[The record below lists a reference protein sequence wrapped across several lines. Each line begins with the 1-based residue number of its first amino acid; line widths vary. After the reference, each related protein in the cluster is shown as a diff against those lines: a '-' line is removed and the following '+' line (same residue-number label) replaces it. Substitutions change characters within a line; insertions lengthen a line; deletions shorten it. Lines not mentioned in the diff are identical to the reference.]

1 MSSTNETRLAWLLA
15 LAADSAPQSVSETH
29 GVITGLLCGKPAQDE
44 NELATHLAALQMGDW
59 TSDRIVDEIGPAL
72 RQLRSELDSPTM
84 SFQPL
89 LPTDER
95 ALEERTLCLA
105 HWCSGF
111 LAGFG
116 AAEPTIRSDEA
127 REALHM
133 IEQIARAGTDSD
145 ADQEAEETAYA
156 ELVEFVRMAI
166 LLLREECR
174 GSAITH

>member
-1 MSSTNETRLAWLLA
+1 MSSTHETRLAWLLA

-89 LPTDER
+89 LPTDAR
-95 ALEERTLCLA
+95 AREERTLCRA
-105 HWCSGF
+105 HWWSGV
-111 LAGFG
+111 LGGCG
-116 AAEPTIRSDEA
+116 AAEHTRRADE
-127 REALHM
+127 
-133 IEQIARAGTDSD
+133 G
-145 ADQEAEETAYA
+145 
-156 ELVEFVRMAI
+156 
-166 LLLREECR
+166 R
-174 GSAITH
+174 GA